1 VRRRREAL
9 KCSEPRLLAKR
20 EGDGQLV
27 DPNQFTAMYNFG
39 YSTSCLD
46 DTLNVKFFSKK
57 ESAAMNYTRL
67 LAATALAGV
76 LLMAPGRYAGAA
88 PVSSAGLSRI
98 DGLSAIEFVQ
108 AKPKPET
115 MKHKVKRIW
124 RNLTGYKFDVACP
137 VFPFALTRT
146 SCTETGKNREDAR
159 AKCQSQHVFCEVKD
173 AR

>member
-1 VRRRREAL
+1 MA
-9 KCSEPRLLAKR
+9 
-20 EGDGQLV
+20 
-27 DPNQFTAMYNFG
+27 
-39 YSTSCLD
+39 
-46 DTLNVKFFSKK
+46 
-57 ESAAMNYTRL
+57 YTRL

-76 LLMAPGRYAGAA
+76 LLIAPGRNAGAA
-88 PVSSAGLSRI
+88 SVSPAGLSRI

-108 AKPKPET
+108 NKPKSET

-137 VFPFALTRT
+137 AFAFALTHA

-159 AKCQSQHVFCEVKD
+159 AKCQSQHVLCEVRD